1 MTQAGVETPKA
12 TRVKRVKPE
21 PQLVETMAEASEAV
35 ATFEPPVV
43 RLSNGKTYTITR
55 LTWLKFKQLYRD
67 TMRAIVVSAAV
78 TQGQVASLL
87 ASAAPQEGETQE
99 QAAAR
104 IQDSLL
110 EEIDGFPELVTEL
123 VALAV
128 PEIDDAEYEAM
139 LMVWPYDD
147 VLVLVSEVIKINF
160 LDSEGVRR
168 FLPVV
173 GRALKLLGGTG
184 AMTLM
189 PQ

>member
-1 MTQAGVETPKA
+1 MTQAGTETPKA
-12 TRVKRVKPE
+12 ARVKRVKPE
-21 PQLVETMAEASEAV
+21 PELVETMGEASEAV

-43 RLSNGKTYTITR
+43 RLSNGKLYTVTR
-55 LTWLKFKQLYRD
+55 LNWIKFKQFYRD

-78 TQGQVASLL
+78 TQGQVAALIQQ
-87 ASAAPQEGETQE
+87 ATPQDGETAE
-99 QAAAR
+99 QAASR
-104 IQDSLL
+104 IQATLL
-110 EEIDGFPELVTEL
+110 EEIDGFPELMTEL
-123 VALAV
+123 VALTV

-139 LMVWPYDD
+139 LTVWPYDD
-147 VLVLVSEVIKINF
+147 VLMLVSVVITVNF
-160 LDSEGVRR
+160 LDSAGVRR